1 VYARAVPASSAYL
14 SGATLVALGGVV
26 IPHVGLS
33 LGDEPLCV
41 DAGFWLEFVL
51 ADGSHQRW
59 DTGIGYCDIGLQ
71 PAGSLATQL
80 ESQARSAG
88 DDIVA
93 EMRECGYDGDGD
105 VAALPLSWAFD
116 SRLREPAGTV

>member
-1 VYARAVPASSAYL
+1 MPAASAYL
-14 SGATLVALGGVV
+14 SGASLIALGGVV

-41 DAGFWLEFVL
+41 DAGFWLEFTL

-59 DTGIGYCDIGLQ
+59 DTGIAYCDIGLQ
-71 PAGSLATQL
+71 PAGARPLLEQL
-80 ESQARSAG
+80 EFQARSAG
-88 DDIVA
+88 EDIVA

-105 VAALPLSWAFD
+105 IASLPLSWAFD
-116 SRLREPAGTV
+116 SRLDQPAAA